1 MHGAKAVEEGVSWTQ
16 KARGYN
22 TKTLESRIKNG
33 KIKEKDYKIAD
44 AEKIKELQRQSD
56 EVYNKLNKKER
67 EALSEY
73 TQGGYLDINGDLA
86 MNIENRYEADLNN
99 AISKFKLKDDIIVY
113 RGTCEKYYK
122 NYKVGDAFEGKVFY
136 STSLDYEQAK
146 VFADDITEYKHEYDG
161 YEGVLL
167 EIKVPKN
174 SKALYVGGN
183 TDYKDGNYI
192 VNEYELL
199 LSNKVKYKIEKM
211 GKGKIILEVVGFE
224 N

>member
-1 MHGAKAVEEGVSWTQ
+1 M
-16 KARGYN
+16 
-22 TKTLESRIKNG
+22 
-33 KIKEKDYKIAD
+33 
-44 AEKIKELQRQSD
+44 
-56 EVYNKLNKKER
+56 
-67 EALSEY
+67 
-73 TQGGYLDINGDLA
+73 
-86 MNIENRYEADLNN
+86 
-99 AISKFKLKDDIIVY
+99 
-113 RGTCEKYYK
+113 
-122 NYKVGDAFEGKVFY
+122 
-136 STSLDYEQAK
+136 
-146 VFADDITEYKHEYDG
+146 
-161 YEGVLL
+161 L